1 MVYLSEPDISQ
12 GSSQVF
18 NFMASNNLID
28 IIKIWE
34 NIFQFDF
41 VSGEKK
47 NLLSV
52 YYKIP
57 KDQNYQPCIQ
67 LLYF

>member
-47 NLLSV
+47 I
-52 YYKIP
+52 Y
-57 KDQNYQPCIQ
+57 
-67 LLYF
+67 

>member
-41 VSGEKK
+41 VSGEK